1 MLPEWDLLEEFAV
14 RDCLPLADKKQ
25 LQQDI
30 GLLFL
35 YFQFYRPLILP

>member
-1 MLPEWDLLEEFAV
+1 MLQGWDLLEEFAV
-14 RDCLPLADKKQ
+14 RDYLPLADQKR

-35 YFQFYRPLILP
+35 YFQFYQHQILP